1 MINEMRFNEDV
12 ALMCGLKEAVLAT
25 YLWDLIAR
33 DDDAMYRYGRLWT
46 RISQRSLSIHLPF
59 LSEKMIARAARRLEK
74 ESIISID
81 EFNNSKFD
89 RTHSYA
95 FTEFG
100 DNVMSACYA

>member
-12 ALMCGLKEAVLAT
+12 AMMCGLKEAVLAT

-33 DDDAMYRYGRLWT
+33 DDDAMYRYGKLWT
-46 RISQRSLSIHLPF
+46 RMSQRSLSIHLPF
-59 LSEKMIARAARRLEK
+59 LSEKMISRAAKRLQK
-74 ESIISID
+74 EGIIVID

-89 RTHSYA
+89 RTYSYA

-100 DNVMSACYA
+100 DTVMCASYA